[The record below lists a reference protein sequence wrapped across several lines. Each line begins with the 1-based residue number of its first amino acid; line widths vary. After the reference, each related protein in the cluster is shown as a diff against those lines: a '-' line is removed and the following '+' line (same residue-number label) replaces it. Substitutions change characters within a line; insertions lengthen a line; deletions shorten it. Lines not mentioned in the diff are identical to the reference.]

1 MSGVEKLTREELIA
15 LVLKQHGVIEVL
27 GERVKALEA
36 ELERLRSQLSGGGA
50 KVKPEW
56 VKPNRNERRAVERKK
71 RQQSFVRRRE
81 TPTETYAHAVEH
93 CPDCGRALS
102 GGWVHRRRQVIEIPD
117 TPVRIIE
124 HVIVARRC
132 GVCGKRYIPKVDLSG
147 EVVGKRRI
155 GLRLMSLVGHLHVDC
170 RVTVDSIQVLLETLY
185 GLHLGAGEISEIL
198 HGLAESGQKS
208 YLDLLEEVRGSPAV
222 NADETGWREDGTNG
236 YIWSFSTPKVRYF
249 VYNRSRSG
257 DVPKGVL
264 GEAFDGVVISDFY
277 CGYSVLETRH
287 QRCWVH
293 FLRDLKALR
302 DAHDA
307 DTAVRS
313 WVEEVVEVYH
323 RAKGYAHPDRRK
335 RHCKRLEYE
344 DELLKLA
351 EPYVKTESP
360 QRVLAERIAKFLPE
374 LFVFVEDPAVPSE
387 NNAAERAI
395 RPAVIVRKV
404 SGGTRSERGSA
415 TRMTLM
421 SLFHTW
427 RLRGLN
433 TMQACCQMLAR
444 QPAA

>member
-1 MSGVEKLTREELIA
+1 M
-15 LVLKQHGVIEVL
+15 
-27 GERVKALEA
+27 
-36 ELERLRSQLSGGGA
+36 
-50 KVKPEW
+50 
-56 VKPNRNERRAVERKK
+56 
-71 RQQSFVRRRE
+71 
-81 TPTETYAHAVEH
+81 
-93 CPDCGRALS
+93 
-102 GGWVHRRRQVIEIPD
+102 
-117 TPVRIIE
+117 
-124 HVIVARRC
+124 
-132 GVCGKRYIPKVDLSG
+132 
-147 EVVGKRRI
+147 
-155 GLRLMSLVGHLHVDC
+155 
-170 RVTVDSIQVLLETLY
+170 
-185 GLHLGAGEISEIL
+185 
-198 HGLAESGQKS
+198 
-208 YLDLLEEVRGSPAV
+208 DLLEEVRGSPAV
-222 NADETGWREDGTNG
+222 NADETGWREDGMNG

-257 DVPKGVL
+257 DVPKAVL
-264 GEAFDGVVISDFY
+264 GEEFDGVVISDFY

-323 RAKGYAHPDRRK
+323 RAKGYVHPDRRK
-335 RHCKRLEYE
+335 RHSKRLEYE